1 VPLYQQTEGS
11 EFSTP
16 IGTASALEK
25 PLITAAQH
33 SACRVVAKLVQLGAE
48 VNERDYQ
55 GNTALH
61 YTVLNA
67 SEKTVVILS
76 MSGADVT
83 IQNSDGQ
90 TVIHLLAFSHDNN
103 LAKHVCHSKNSIA
116 MDMKDH
122 DGLTP
127 FMAAVM
133 KGNLKII
140 QCFLFLGQGPEERM
154 KKNKT
159 PLHLAV
165 E

>member
-16 IGTASALEK
+16 IGTASAVEK

-90 TVIHLLAFSHDNN
+90 TVIHLL
-103 LAKHVCHSKNSIA
+103 
-116 MDMKDH
+116 
-122 DGLTP
+122 
-127 FMAAVM
+127 
-133 KGNLKII
+133 II
-140 QCFLFLGQGPEERM
+140 LILF
-154 KKNKT
+154 
-159 PLHLAV
+159 
-165 E
+165 

>member
-1 VPLYQQTEGS
+1 
-11 EFSTP
+11 
-16 IGTASALEK
+16 
-25 PLITAAQH
+25 
-33 SACRVVAKLVQLGAE
+33 
-48 VNERDYQ
+48 
-55 GNTALH
+55 
-61 YTVLNA
+61 
-67 SEKTVVILS
+67 

-103 LAKHVCHSKNSIA
+103 LAKHVCHSKNSIV

>member
-1 VPLYQQTEGS
+1 
-11 EFSTP
+11 
-16 IGTASALEK
+16 
-25 PLITAAQH
+25 
-33 SACRVVAKLVQLGAE
+33 E

-103 LAKHVCHSKNSIA
+103 LAKHLLAKIPHINLVDDSGHSALALAISHGNEVAVDILLLQEADIKQTDNS
-116 MDMKDH
+116 
-122 DGLTP
+122 
-127 FMAAVM
+127 
-133 KGNLKII
+133 GNLMLNIA
-140 QCFLFLGQGPEERM
+140 CAGPSIHIARHM
-154 KKNKT
+154 
-159 PLHLAV
+159 L
-165 E
+165 